1 MDFTNEFR
9 VSLPPDQAWALLTD
23 VERIAPC
30 MPGAQLTGRDGDT
43 YNGLVKVKVGP
54 VTVQY
59 KGTAAF
65 EEQDAASRTA
75 VLRARGRD
83 ARGQGNADARITA
96 RLVPEGEATMVTVET
111 RLTVTGKVAQF
122 GKGMIEEVSRK
133 LLGQFV
139 EALERQLAQERA
151 PEPAAVGGGGGSGG
165 DGTEPSAAAPP
176 PSTPPAA
183 ESAEAE
189 REGGGEGTAESRS
202 QGDAEGPAPAR
213 EPAPAPGPAPAR
225 EPAPAPGPAPGP
237 VRPTAEPEPIDLM
250 GVAKGAVLKRAI
262 PAAVAVVVLVLLIV
276 WLV

>member
-65 EEQDAASRTA
+65 EEQDAGSRTA

-96 RLVPEGEATMVTVET
+96 RLVPEGDATMVTVET
-111 RLTVTGKVAQF
+111 RLTITGKIAQF

-133 LLGQFV
+133 LLGRFV
-139 EALERQLAQERA
+139 EALERQLAEERA
-151 PEPAAVGGGGGSGG
+151 PEPAAVGGGGGVDTRAGEGG
-165 DGTEPSAAAPP
+165 SELSAAAAVQAAAAA
-176 PSTPPAA
+176 PSGAPAA
-183 ESAEAE
+183 ENAGAGAGAGAAAAEAVAE
-189 REGGGEGTAESRS
+189 ETSHGGTEA
-202 QGDAEGPAPAR
+202 DASDPAPAVER
-213 EPAPAPGPAPAR
+213 APA
-225 EPAPAPGPAPGP
+225 P
-237 VRPTAEPEPIDLM
+237 VRPTPEPEPIDLM
-250 GVAKGAVLKRAI
+250 GVARGAVLKRAI
-262 PAAVAVVVLVLLIV
+262 PAAVAVVVVVLLVV

>member
-65 EEQDAASRTA
+65 EEQDAGTRTA

-96 RLVPEGEATMVTVET
+96 RLVPEGDATMVTVET
-111 RLTVTGKVAQF
+111 RLTITGKIAQF

-139 EALERQLAQERA
+139 EALERQLAEERA
-151 PEPAAVGGGGGSGG
+151 PEPAAVGGG
-165 DGTEPSAAAPP
+165 EVLAAAPAP
-176 PSTPPAA
+176 TASTAA
-183 ESAEAE
+183 ESAGAE
-189 REGGGEGTAESRS
+189 RAGAAE
-202 QGDAEGPAPAR
+202 DVVEGPAEGDEAAPAPAV
-213 EPAPAPGPAPAR
+213 EPAPAPVRPAP
-225 EPAPAPGPAPGP
+225 
-237 VRPTAEPEPIDLM
+237 EPEPIDLV
-250 GVAKGAVLKRAI
+250 GVARGAVLKRAV
-262 PAAVAVVVLVLLIV
+262 PAAVAVVVVVLLVV

>member
-65 EEQDAASRTA
+65 EEQDAANRTA

-96 RLVPEGEATMVTVET
+96 RLVPEGEATTVTVET
-111 RLTVTGKVAQF
+111 RLTVTGKIAQF

-139 EALERQLAQERA
+139 EALERQLAEERA
-151 PEPAAVGGGGGSGG
+151 PEPAAVGGGGGGGG
-165 DGTEPSAAAPP
+165 DGTEPSTTAPV
-176 PSTPPAA
+176 PSAPPAA
-183 ESAEAE
+183 ESTEAE
-189 REGGGEGTAESRS
+189 REGGGEGAAEGGS

-213 EPAPAPGPAPAR
+213 E
-225 EPAPAPGPAPGP
+225 PAPGP

-250 GVAKGAVLKRAI
+250 GVARGAVLKRAI

>member
-59 KGTAAF
+59 KGTAVF
-65 EEQDAASRTA
+65 EEQDAGSRTA
-75 VLRARGRD
+75 VLRARGKD

-96 RLVPEGEATMVTVET
+96 RLVPEGDATMVTVET
-111 RLTVTGKVAQF
+111 RLTITGKIAQF

-139 EALERQLAQERA
+139 EALERQLAEERA
-151 PEPAAVGGGGGSGG
+151 PEPAAVGGG
-165 DGTEPSAAAPP
+165 EALAVAPA
-176 PSTPPAA
+176 PAA
-183 ESAEAE
+183 ESAGAERAGAAEDVVEGPAEGDEAE
-189 REGGGEGTAESRS
+189 PAPAVE
-202 QGDAEGPAPAR
+202 PAPAR
-213 EPAPAPGPAPAR
+213 VRPAP
-225 EPAPAPGPAPGP
+225 
-237 VRPTAEPEPIDLM
+237 EPEPIDLM
-250 GVAKGAVLKRAI
+250 GVAKDAVLKRAI
-262 PAAVAVVVLVLLIV
+262 PAAVAVVVVVLLVV

>member
-111 RLTVTGKVAQF
+111 RLTVTGKIAQF

-139 EALERQLAQERA
+139 EALERQLAEERA
-151 PEPAAVGGGGGSGG
+151 PEPAAVGGLGSTLLGQL
-165 DGTEPSAAAPP
+165 PL
-176 PSTPPAA
+176 
-183 ESAEAE
+183 
-189 REGGGEGTAESRS
+189 
-202 QGDAEGPAPAR
+202 QG
-213 EPAPAPGPAPAR
+213 
-225 EPAPAPGPAPGP
+225 
-237 VRPTAEPEPIDLM
+237 
-250 GVAKGAVLKRAI
+250 
-262 PAAVAVVVLVLLIV
+262 
-276 WLV
+276 

>member
-111 RLTVTGKVAQF
+111 RLTVTGKIAQF

-139 EALERQLAQERA
+139 EALERQLAEERV
-151 PEPAAVGGGGGSGG
+151 PEPAAVGGGGGGGG
-165 DGTEPSAAAPP
+165 DGTEPSTTAPV

-183 ESAEAE
+183 ESTEAE
-189 REGGGEGTAESRS
+189 REGAAEGGS
-202 QGDAEGPAPAR
+202 QGDAEDPAPAR
-213 EPAPAPGPAPAR
+213 EPAPGPA
-225 EPAPAPGPAPGP
+225 
-237 VRPTAEPEPIDLM
+237 RPTAEPEPIDLM
-250 GVAKGAVLKRAI
+250 GVARGAVLKRAI

>member
-65 EEQDAASRTA
+65 EEQDAGSRTA

-96 RLVPEGEATMVTVET
+96 RLVPEGDATMVTVET
-111 RLTVTGKVAQF
+111 RLTITGKIAQF

-133 LLGQFV
+133 LLGRFV
-139 EALERQLAQERA
+139 EALERQLAEERA
-151 PEPAAVGGGGGSGG
+151 PEPAAVGGGGVDTRAGEGGS
-165 DGTEPSAAAPP
+165 ELSAAAAVQAPAAA
-176 PSTPPAA
+176 PSEAPAA
-183 ESAEAE
+183 ENAGAGAGAAEAV
-189 REGGGEGTAESRS
+189 AEETS
-202 QGDAEGPAPAR
+202 QGGTEADVSDPAAGV
-213 EPAPAPGPAPAR
+213 EPAPAVERAPA
-225 EPAPAPGPAPGP
+225 P
-237 VRPTAEPEPIDLM
+237 VRPTPEPEPIDLM
-250 GVAKGAVLKRAI
+250 GVARGAVLKRAI
-262 PAAVAVVVLVLLIV
+262 PAAVAVVVVVLLVV